1 MDLRANQFHGFLK
14 FLEVHKIH
22 RQKPRLLSMSHNDL
36 KGKVFFYPTNS
47 YCWLYARY
55 NDGYGKWGKKEQTW
69 CYLLGFF
76 TQIGEMDNIKV
87 SQQRNS

>member
-36 KGKVFFYPTNS
+36 KVKVFFYPTNS

-55 NDGYGKWGKKEQTW
+55 HDGMVSGVKKNKH
-69 CYLLGFF
+69 GA
-76 TQIGEMDNIKV
+76 I
-87 SQQRNS
+87 S